1 MESPT
6 LTANLKDQS
15 RIDDSTKQESVVIN
29 ASDSATINNNSGNE
43 RARHNSS
50 FTQYI
55 IASFG
60 VVMVGLITWLLIS
73 TISDNQRFIDRLSSI
88 PSEVSTVKSEVSTV
102 KSEVSI
108 VKHDTIQ
115 MKDDWKKDANVNRE
129 CLTWIISN
137 SIHRKIEE
145 CEKRGYTTASAYKWM
160 KKEYDYYTNTLKG
173 NHGVQE
179 KMAEL
184 EGKILSGEVKVL
196 KERPKVIDK

>member
-60 VVMVGLITWLLIS
+60 VVMVGLIAWLLIS

-88 PSEVSTVKSEVSTV
+88 PSEVSTV